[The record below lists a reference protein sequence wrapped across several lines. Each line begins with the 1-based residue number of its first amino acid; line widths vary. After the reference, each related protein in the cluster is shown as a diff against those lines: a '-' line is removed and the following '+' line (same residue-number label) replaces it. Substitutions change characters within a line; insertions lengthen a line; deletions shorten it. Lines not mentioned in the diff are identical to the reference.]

1 MPVLEPKSKY
11 ERQLEVPGFNK
22 KEIEKIAREACFTF
36 VDLSVLGT
44 FSVEEEIEWN
54 SIEHPEVE
62 PILKDLFDK
71 YDANKITVVKLN
83 VAAGD
88 EKIAVT
94 ASDTAIHIIGD
105 GYEGISVIAANNYK
119 KEAGEDEGAKAE
131 GIYPDISFATT
142 TVEIDGVFKK
152 TYVLTLSFYIPE
164 GELE

>member
-1 MPVLEPKSKY
+1 MPTLEPKVQY
-11 ERQLEVPGFNK
+11 EKKLEVPGFSK
-22 KEIEKIAREACFTF
+22 REIEKIAREACFTF
-36 VDLSVLGT
+36 VDLTVLGT
-44 FSVEEEIEWN
+44 FSIEEAIEWN

-71 YDANKITVVKLN
+71 YDGNKITVVRLK

-88 EKIAVT
+88 ERIDVT

-119 KEAGEDEGAKAE
+119 TEAGEDEVAKAE
-131 GIYPDISFATT
+131 GIYLDISFATSI
-142 TVEIDGVFKK
+142 VEIDGVLQKV
-152 TYVLTLSFYIPE
+152 YVLTLSFYVPE